1 MSKGL
6 QFHERDDYGYLIED
20 LAKWRGALVRLCLKH
35 LLQLMIGDTEIAK
48 LFSH

>member
-20 LAKWRGALVRLCLKH
+20 LAKWRGALV
-35 LLQLMIGDTEIAK
+35 LLLSQTLASADDWRYRNRQA
-48 LFSH
+48 F